1 MRAAMENEYHLLV
14 LELLRLCRRYQ
25 VDAMSKSTALAAL
38 LRHRPKLENGS
49 ILTADLLITEIEEA
63 RAQASLIAY
72 EESSRLEAA
81 LFGGSDFRPALRKFL
96 DKLKIADAA
105 DAA

>member
-1 MRAAMENEYHLLV
+1 VNQNHNLLG
-14 LELLRLCRRYQ
+14 LGESGRYP
-25 VDAMSKSTALAAL
+25 S
-38 LRHRPKLENGS
+38 GS

-96 DKLKIADAA
+96 DKLKFADAA